1 MVPDIFYPILTLK
14 MTVLAFYTKE
24 IGGLA
29 PTRASPWTPWWAY
42 SSPIPPHP
50 PYPQL
55 QKKRCAHIFCGLSP
69 GILVLC
75 SYRKMAA

>member
-14 MTVLAFYTKE
+14 MTVLAFYTKK

-42 SSPIPPHP
+42 SSPTPPHP

>member
-1 MVPDIFYPILTLK
+1 MVPDIFYTYTHSK
-14 MTVLAFYTKE
+14 DDRFSVLYKK

-42 SSPIPPHP
+42 SSPP

-55 QKKRCAHIFCGLSP
+55 QKKRCAHIISGLSP

-75 SYRKMAA
+75 SYGKMAA

>member
-14 MTVLAFYTKE
+14 MTVLAFYTKKSGASPPPE
-24 IGGLA
+24 HHPGPPGGLTA
-29 PTRASPWTPWWAY
+29 PP
-42 SSPIPPHP
+42 PPHP